1 VLNDDNDEARRA
13 VEVCFRTRKTLV
25 NPIIDWTDEDVW
37 EFIRKYNVPY
47 CELYD
52 KGKTRL
58 GCIGCPMGRERN
70 MRKEFEQYP
79 KYKEQYIRC
88 FDAMLKRRKER
99 GLSTNKWNTGEDF
112 FEWWI
117 TLDNKKDNPAQISI
131 EDYEE
136 VEG

>member
-25 NPIIDWTDEDVW
+25 NPIIDWLDEDVW

-58 GCIGCPMGRERN
+58 GCIGCPMNNKQSEELN
-70 MRKEFEQYP
+70 EYP
-79 KYKEQYIRC
+79 KYKEQYMRC
-88 FDAMLKRRKER
+88 FEKMYQNRVER
-99 GLSTNKWNTGEDF
+99 GLDSKLKWESGMDIFNWWLSRGAKNIGQLSLLEQED
-112 FEWWI
+112 
-117 TLDNKKDNPAQISI
+117 T
-131 EDYEE
+131 
-136 VEG
+136 